1 MAINLA
7 DNNPRV
13 VYTVAESASQSVF
26 AVPFEF
32 FEDADVKVY
41 VDGTLKAEGTDYTLT
56 GGDGATG
63 TLTFSSPVVGATG
76 GSEVV
81 LFRRI
86 AIERTTDFQ
95 QGMEISRA
103 ALNAQ
108 LDTLTALVA
117 DMNDRWDRA
126 VHITD
131 FDTGQVNFI
140 LPASSVRAGNYFAFD
155 ENGDPVMTAGT
166 TSDIIVSTFG
176 QTLVVKNTGD
186 EVLAALGVT
195 STAAELNL
203 LDGVTWTLSDY
214 NTLTAT
220 AAELNQLDG
229 VTLGSAASVDVIDED
244 DMVSNSATRPPSQQ
258 SVKAYVDSSSS
269 SSFIA
274 SVDASDSATIDFT
287 QFDSSQYDAYE
298 FVLMNIIP
306 SADGRSLFL
315 RTSSDGGLTY
325 DAATGY
331 DYAGTYSGTGQ
342 AQVALAGPV
351 GSSSTSEEHG
361 WSGTV
366 RIMGP
371 HLAKKTLMKADGG
384 FFNTTTGLVNV
395 NLIAARTSAASV
407 NAIRFFFETD
417 NIESGTISMYGLRN
431 S

>member
-63 TLTFSSPVVGATG
+63 SLTFGSPVVGATG

-126 VHITD
+126 VHISD

-176 QTLVVKNTGD
+176 QSLVSKDNAT
-186 EVLAALGVT
+186 EVFTVLGVT
-195 STAAELNL
+195 STADELNL
-203 LDGVTWTLSDY
+203 LDGVTWALSDY

-269 SSFIA
+269 FIA
-274 SVDASDSATIDFT
+274 SVDASNSAAIDFT
-287 QFDSSQYDAYE
+287 QFDSSLYDAYE
-298 FVLMNIIP
+298 FVLMNIVP
-306 SADGRSLFL
+306 SDDGANFFF
-315 RTSSDGGLTY
+315 RTSSDGGSTY
-325 DAATGY
+325 DASTDY
-331 DYAGTYSGTGQ
+331 SYAGTYSAAGQ
-342 AQVALAGPV
+342 AQAALAQAV
-351 GSSSTSEEHG
+351 GSSSSSEEHG

-366 RIMGP
+366 RVMGP
-371 HLAKKTLMKADGG
+371 HLIQRTLMKVDGG
-384 FFNTTTGLVNV
+384 FFNSTSAGLVNV

-407 NAIRFFFETD
+407 NAIRFFFSAGD
-417 NIESGTISMYGLRN
+417 IESGTISMYGLRN